1 MVTILARD
9 RREPIAPCRRAAF
22 PPSLGGPGAASG
34 FTTAEPTRTPPVMTT
49 SLADSLAI
57 AIVPT
62 APIYTDY
69 GSGASLNVAIYRPVS
84 IPDGWYYLGD
94 LAVSLPSSVPYTSP
108 AVANIAPYAVIVQ
121 PLDGNAIC
129 PVNTASEALWTDQ
142 HSDGA
147 QDIEIWA
154 PQPAKQGYT
163 ALGLFA
169 WVDEGYDGSPAGS
182 FWWNKLA
189 AINSA
194 FIKPGEFGRM
204 IWSDQNSGAKGSGQW
219 GDIALWSIAT
229 SQLGLIPTNT
239 FVAASDYSSPPVG
252 LVPAPSILPTL

>member
-1 MVTILARD
+1 MQ
-9 RREPIAPCRRAAF
+9 RRPRGGLRFTHRRANQD
-22 PPSLGGPGAASG
+22 
-34 FTTAEPTRTPPVMTT
+34 TTIVMT
-49 SLADSLAI
+49 SSIAESLAI

-69 GSGASLNVAIYRPVS
+69 GSGAGLNVAIYRPVS

-94 LAVSLPSSVPYTSP
+94 LAVSLPSSAPYTSP

-121 PLDGNAIC
+121 PLDANAIC

-154 PQPAKQGYT
+154 PQPAQQGYT
-163 ALGLFA
+163 AVGLFA
-169 WVDEGYDGSPAGS
+169 WVDEGYDSSPAGS

-219 GDIALWSIAT
+219 GDIALWSITT
-229 SQLGLIPTNT
+229 SQIGLIPTNT
-239 FVAASDYSSPPVG
+239 FIAASDYNSPPVG
-252 LVPAPSILPTL
+252 LVPAPSILPAL